1 MSMIFNGTQLT
12 NVYFNET
19 QLDKVYFNGTLVFE
33 RTSVKYKFIYN
44 TYEINTVDISYIK
57 TDCEGFLNFIQG
69 SNNYIQNPTIEESY
83 GRAMCKI
90 TFNLSSQKTI
100 GIGCRGDLGDSPTN
114 PWPRTYA
121 YISNVDTDL
130 ANGTAGATRV
140 QYLSLTE
147 DKWYTITMPAGT
159 HFITIQCTSDWGGTK
174 QGDFSFI
181 IKEYLGETPVAH
193 EEYYSASQVPNAIK
207 TMNTKGIQDLTI
219 EEVEQ

>member
-12 NVYFNET
+12 NVYFNGT

-44 TYEINTVDISYIK
+44 TYETNLADIAYTK

-83 GRAMCKI
+83 GSAMCKL

-100 GIGCRGDLGDSPTN
+100 GIGCRGDLGDSPTS

-140 QYLSLTE
+140 QYLNLTE

-159 HFITIQCTSDWGGTK
+159 HFITIQCKSDWGGTK

-181 IKEYLGETPVAH
+181 VKEYLGKTPISH
-193 EEYYSASQVPNAIK
+193 EEYYSASQVPTAIK
-207 TMNTKGIQDLTI
+207 TMNTKGVQDLTI

>member
-12 NVYFNET
+12 NVYFNGT

-44 TYEINTVDISYIK
+44 TYEINTADISYTK

-83 GRAMCKI
+83 GSAMCKL

-114 PWPRTYA
+114 PWPRIYA

-159 HFITIQCTSDWGGTK
+159 HFITIQCKSEWGGTK

-181 IKEYLGETPVAH
+181 IKEYLGETPVPH
-193 EEYYSASQVPNAIK
+193 EEYYSASQVPTAIK
-207 TMNTKGIQDLTI
+207 TMNTKGVQNLTI

>member
-12 NVYFNET
+12 NVYFNGT

-44 TYEINTVDISYIK
+44 TYEINTADISYTK

-69 SNNYIQNPTIEESY
+69 SNNYIQNPTIEDY
-83 GRAMCKI
+83 RRAMCKI

-114 PWPRTYA
+114 PWPATYA
-121 YISNVDTDL
+121 YISNIDTDL

-159 HFITIQCTSDWGGTK
+159 HFITIQCKSEWGGTK

-181 IKEYLGETPVAH
+181 IKEYLGETPVPH
-193 EEYYSASQVPNAIK
+193 EEYYSASQVPTAIK
-207 TMNTKGIQDLTI
+207 TMNTKGVQNLTI